1 MIDFAEYSKSATYA
15 AITAIET
22 SNINLIPRLP
32 WKLRDSNIS
41 KHSHFHDTVVNR
53 LLNPR
58 AKNKQIILTGM
69 PSAGKST
76 ELKRIAKL
84 LAEKTKSTNHVV
96 HLCLIQ
102 NDFSPGSGIF
112 NVDDLWSAILRCHSA
127 PELRKKHSLKDF
139 CDLHANNSAKPI
151 LLIDTLDILPYGMDV
166 ALHDNLLQIWRQLVE
181 QLSQSS
187 IQVIW
192 TCRTMEARLFESE
205 FVDSKAIPRLDGK
218 SVLSLVQRTQH
229 IEYEIEKEN
238 HEFVAASVLSM
249 HAFPILSRFYG
260 DYCDSIFVPVNEFF
274 NTFFG
279 KHLRRMKLA
288 PTPSHANPIAWSMDL
303 QDQTLPIDIM
313 YDVMKK
319 QVISF
324 LEEDGFES
332 FDGLS
337 LEQHWNQ
344 IIEENFQNRYF

>member
-1 MIDFAEYSKSATYA
+1 
-15 AITAIET
+15 
-22 SNINLIPRLP
+22 
-32 WKLRDSNIS
+32 
-41 KHSHFHDTVVNR
+41 
-53 LLNPR
+53 
-58 AKNKQIILTGM
+58 M

-139 CDLHANNSAKPI
+139 CDFHANNSAKPI

-192 TCRTMEARLFESE
+192 TCRTMEARLFKSNLLTPKPFLAWMVRVYLVWFSE
-205 FVDSKAIPRLDGK
+205 LNTLNMKSKK
-218 SVLSLVQRTQH
+218 KTMSSLLHQCYQCMP
-229 IEYEIEKEN
+229 
-238 HEFVAASVLSM
+238 F
-249 HAFPILSRFYG
+249 RFY
-260 DYCDSIFVPVNEFF
+260 
-274 NTFFG
+274 
-279 KHLRRMKLA
+279 
-288 PTPSHANPIAWSMDL
+288 
-303 QDQTLPIDIM
+303 QDFTVIIQTQFMFQYMNFLTH
-313 YDVMKK
+313 
-319 QVISF
+319 F
-324 LEEDGFES
+324 LENIS
-332 FDGLS
+332 
-337 LEQHWNQ
+337 
-344 IIEENFQNRYF
+344 EE